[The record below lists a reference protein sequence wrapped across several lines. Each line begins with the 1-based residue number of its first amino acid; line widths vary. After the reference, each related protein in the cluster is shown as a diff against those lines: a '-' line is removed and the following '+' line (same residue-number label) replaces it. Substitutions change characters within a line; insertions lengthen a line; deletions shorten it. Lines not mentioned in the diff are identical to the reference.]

1 MGQVKIIQ
9 SSQNQ
14 IIVNAPIA
22 CKNCGS
28 NAVVKFGSYKGV
40 QRYWCKSCQRK
51 FKGDTDLFH
60 MKTSPEQI
68 SSALRMYYD
77 GMSIKDI
84 KGFLKQE
91 HNNDPSKKT
100 IYGWVDKYT
109 DIAIKQ
115 ARDYHPKVSDVW
127 IADETVL
134 RIGGQNVWMYDI
146 IDDKTRFLLA
156 TRMTFSR
163 TTHDAT
169 MLMKEAQKKA
179 GKTPKVVITDKNS
192 SYLDSIEL
200 TFGADTDHVRSK
212 PFTADTQSTQK
223 IERWHETL
231 KERTKV
237 MKGLKTLDTAIQFV
251 DGFLVHYNYFRGNEA
266 LDGKTPAEEAG
277 VKFPYKN
284 WAEVIRQP
292 VSKQAEIQTHLTPK
306 VRIPK
311 PRIRLPE
318 THVGRPRKRTR
329 AKPTGDVYTGHGMLA
344 RHPFAEAKRHK
355 GRLI

>member
-1 MGQVKIIQ
+1 
-9 SSQNQ
+9 
-14 IIVNAPIA
+14 
-22 CKNCGS
+22 
-28 NAVVKFGSYKGV
+28 
-40 QRYWCKSCQRK
+40 
-51 FKGDTDLFH
+51 

-84 KGFLKQE
+84 KGLLKQE

-100 IYGWVDKYT
+100 IYQWVDKYT
-109 DIAIKQ
+109 DIAIKE
-115 ARDYHPKVSDVW
+115 AKDYHPKVSDVW

-146 IDDKTRFLLA
+146 IDDETRFLLA
-156 TRMTFSR
+156 IRMAFSR
-163 TTHDAT
+163 TTHDAEA
-169 MLMKEAQKKA
+169 LMKEAQRKA

-200 TFGADTDHVRSK
+200 TFGADTEHVQSK

-237 MKGLKTLDTAIQFV
+237 MKGLKTMDTAIQFV
-251 DGFLVHYNYFRGNEA
+251 DSFLVHYNYFRGNEA
-266 LDGKTPAEEAG
+266 LDDKTPAEVAG
-277 VKFPYKN
+277 IKFPYKN

-292 VSKQAEIQTHLTPK
+292 VSKQVEIQTHLTPK

-329 AKPTGDVYTGHGMLA
+329 TKPTGDIYEGHGMVS
-344 RHPFAEAKRHK
+344 RRPFAGGKRRK

>member
-1 MGQVKIIQ
+1 MGDLKITMQ
-9 SSQNQ
+9 TN
-14 IIVNAPIA
+14 NAPIT

-28 NAVVKFGSYKGV
+28 TAVVKFGSYKGV
-40 QRYWCKSCQRK
+40 QRYWCKSCKRK

-84 KGFLKQE
+84 KGLLKQE

-100 IYGWVDKYT
+100 IYQWVDKYS
-109 DIAIKQ
+109 DIAIKE

-156 TRMTFSR
+156 IRMAFSR
-163 TTHDAT
+163 TTHDAE
-169 MLMKEAQKKA
+169 MLIKEAQRKA
-179 GKTPKVVITDKNS
+179 NKTPKVVITDKNS
-192 SYLDSIEL
+192 SYLDAIEQ
-200 TFGADTDHVRSK
+200 TFGADTEHVQSK
-212 PFTADTQSTQK
+212 PFTADTHSTQK

-237 MKGLKTLDTAIQFV
+237 MKGLKTMDTAIQFV

-277 VKFPYKN
+277 IKFPYKD

-306 VRIPK
+306 VRTPK

-329 AKPTGDVYTGHGMLA
+329 VKPQRGVFYEGRGMVSS
-344 RHPFAEAKRHK
+344 HPFRGGKRK
-355 GRLI
+355 GRIL

>member
-1 MGQVKIIQ
+1 MTDKVIELAEGKVVV
-9 SSQNQ
+9 SE
-14 IIVNAPIA
+14 PIT

-28 NAVVKFGSYKGV
+28 NAVVKFGTYKGV
-40 QRYWCKSCQRK
+40 QRYWCKSCKRK

-77 GMSIKDI
+77 GMSVKDI
-84 KGFLKQE
+84 KGLLKQE
-91 HNNDPSKKT
+91 YQNDPSKKT
-100 IYGWVDKYT
+100 VYGWIDKYS
-109 DIAIKQ
+109 DIAIKE
-115 ARDYHPKVSDVW
+115 AKDYHPKVSDTW

-134 RIGGQNVWMYDI
+134 RVAGQNVWMFDI

-156 TRMTFSR
+156 TRIAISR

-169 MLMKEAQKKA
+169 MLMKEAEKKA
-179 GKTPKVVITDKNS
+179 GKIPRVVVTDKNS

-200 TFGADTDHVRSK
+200 TFGSDTQHVQSR
-212 PFTADTQSTQK
+212 PFTADTNNTQK

-237 MKGLKTLDTAIQFV
+237 MKGLKTLETAIQFI

-277 VKFPYKN
+277 LKFPYKD

-292 VSKQAEIQTHLTPK
+292 VSKQVEIQTHLTPK
-306 VRIPK
+306 IRLPK
-311 PRIRLPE
+311 PRTRLPE
-318 THVGRPRKRTR
+318 THIGRERKHTR
-329 AKPTGDVYTGHGMLA
+329 AKPRGDIYEGQGMVSRHYFGGAKA
-344 RHPFAEAKRHK
+344 RK

>member
-1 MGQVKIIQ
+1 MAEIKITEK
-9 SSQNQ
+9 NQ
-14 IIVNAPIA
+14 IRVDTTVA

-28 NAVVKFGSYKGV
+28 NAVVKFGKYKGT
-40 QRYWCKSCQRK
+40 QLYWCKSCKRK
-51 FKGDTDLFH
+51 VKGDTALFH

-100 IYGWVDKYT
+100 IYGWVDNYT

-115 ARDYHPKVSDVW
+115 AKDYHPKVSDVW

-163 TTHDAT
+163 TTHDAE

-179 GKTPKVVITDKNS
+179 GKSPKVVITDKNS
-192 SYLDSIEL
+192 SYLDGIEL
-200 TFGADTDHVRSK
+200 TFGGDTEHVQSK
-212 PFTADTQSTQK
+212 PFTADTHSTQK

-237 MKGLKTLDTAIQFV
+237 MKGLKTLETAIQFV

-277 VKFPYKN
+277 IKFPYKD
-284 WAEVIRQP
+284 WAEIIRQP
-292 VSKQAEIQTHLTPK
+292 VSKQVEIQTHLTPK
-306 VRIPK
+306 IHIPK
-311 PRIRLPE
+311 PRSSLPE
-318 THVGRPRKRTR
+318 THVGRPRKRIR
-329 AKPTGDVYTGHGMLA
+329 AKRGVFYEGHGMVSSH
-344 RHPFAEAKRHK
+344 RFRGGKRK
-355 GRLI
+355 GRIL

>member
-1 MGQVKIIQ
+1 MAEAKIIQ

-14 IIVNAPIA
+14 VIVDVPIT

-40 QRYWCKSCQRK
+40 QRYWCKSCHRK
-51 FKGDTDLFH
+51 FKADSDLFH
-60 MKTSPEQI
+60 MKTSPEQV

-84 KGFLKQE
+84 QGLLQQE
-91 HNNDPSKKT
+91 YQNKPSKKT
-100 IYGWVDKYT
+100 IYQWIDKYSNV
-109 DIAIKQ
+109 AIKE
-115 ARDYHPKVSDVW
+115 AKDIHPHVGDTW

-134 RIGGQNVWMYDI
+134 RVAGQNVWMYDI

-156 TRMTFSR
+156 TRITLSR
-163 TTHDAT
+163 TTHDAE
-169 MLMKEAQKKA
+169 MLMKEAEKKA
-179 GKTPKVVITDKNS
+179 GKMPKVVITDKNY
-192 SYLDSIEL
+192 SYLDGIEQA
-200 TFGADTDHVRSK
+200 FGADTEHVQSR
-212 PFTADTQSTQK
+212 PFTTDTQNTQK

-266 LDGKTPAEEAG
+266 LNGKTPAEKAG
-277 VKFPYKN
+277 IRFPYKD
-284 WAEVIRQP
+284 WAEIIRQP
-292 VSKQAEIQTHLTPK
+292 VSKQTEIQTHLTPK
-306 VRIPK
+306 VHISK
-311 PRIRLPE
+311 SRIRLPE
-318 THVGRPRKRTR
+318 THIGKPRRQRKT
-329 AKPTGDVYTGHGMLA
+329 KPTGDIYEGGGMLA
-344 RHPFAEAKRHK
+344 RHSFAGAKRHK

>member
-1 MGQVKIIQ
+1 VVQIKVIDSSKNQVLVSEHIT
-9 SSQNQ
+9 
-14 IIVNAPIA
+14 

-28 NAVVKFGSYKGV
+28 NAVVKFGTYKGV

-77 GMSIKDI
+77 GMSVKDI
-84 KGFLKQE
+84 KGLLAQE
-91 HNNDPSKKT
+91 YQNDPSKKT
-100 IYGWVDKYT
+100 VYGWIDKYS
-109 DIAIKQ
+109 DIAIKE
-115 ARDYHPKVSDVW
+115 AKDVHPKVGDTR

-134 RIGGQNVWMYDI
+134 RVAGQNVWMYDI

-156 TRMTFSR
+156 TRIALSR
-163 TTHDAT
+163 TTHDAE

-179 GKTPKVVITDKNS
+179 GKTPKVVVTDKQS

-200 TFGADTDHVRSK
+200 TFGADTQHVQSR

-237 MKGLKTLDTAIQFV
+237 MKGLKTLETAIQFV
-251 DGFLVHYNYFRGNEA
+251 AAFLVHYNYFRDNEA
-266 LDGKTPAEEAG
+266 LDGKTPAQEAG
-277 VKFPYKN
+277 IKFPYKD

-292 VSKQAEIQTHLTPK
+292 VSKEAEIKTHLTPK
-306 VRIPK
+306 VHIPK
-311 PRIRLPE
+311 PRISLPD
-318 THVGRPRKRTR
+318 THVGRPRKHTRTLPR
-329 AKPTGDVYTGHGMLA
+329 GEFYEGHGMVS
-344 RHPFAEAKRHK
+344 RHPFTGGKRHK
-355 GRLI
+355 GRII